1 MNAAYEKSEIV
12 LLAHDHE
19 HDSGLNLEDELVNSK
34 DLACGECQCRR
45 RKERLARRGLIA
57 FIISLIGLLGL
68 LAMSGMCHGMHLLKR
83 QAANNGSE
91 TNNGSAFTN
100 QHLWIII
107 VCVVGM
113 QNLGEDKLITGV
125 LICIVLGV
133 CVASCCCR
141 ESFRNPIC
149 CPCYTLA
156 CCGCLGIFSFDK
168 RRLIF
173 LGCLE
178 CIGCGL
184 CCEGLTQL

>member
-19 HDSGLNLEDELVNSK
+19 HDSGLNQEDELVNSK
-34 DLACGECQCRR
+34 DVLPCGECQCRK

-57 FIISLIGLLGL
+57 FIISLIAVLGL

-83 QAANNGSE
+83 QAENNGNG

-113 QNLGEDKLITGV
+113 QK
-125 LICIVLGV
+125 
-133 CVASCCCR
+133 S
-141 ESFRNPIC
+141 
-149 CPCYTLA
+149 
-156 CCGCLGIFSFDK
+156 
-168 RRLIF
+168 RR
-173 LGCLE
+173 
-178 CIGCGL
+178 
-184 CCEGLTQL
+184 